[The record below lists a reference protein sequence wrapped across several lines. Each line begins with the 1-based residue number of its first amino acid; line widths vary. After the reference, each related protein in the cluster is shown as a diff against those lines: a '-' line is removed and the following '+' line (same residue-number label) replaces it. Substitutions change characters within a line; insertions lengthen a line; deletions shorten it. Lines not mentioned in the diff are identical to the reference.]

1 MKYKKN
7 TILLLNIP
15 TNYMK
20 KEGKEKG
27 DNCII
32 VV

>member
-27 DNCII
+27 GIASL
-32 VV
+32 